1 MPIATPQLQLET
13 ESLCAMLEE
22 WPTDSYAAHSSR
34 IAPAA
39 LHSQRLE
46 QARTILSL
54 PNDRIRL
61 VREHGELVGAACWS
75 PLPWDSRHFGFA
87 AGRID
92 VLLAGGDYRQSR
104 HRKQHLLG
112 SLLEECRLQGLQH
125 LSVRTQ
131 AADLASIHAL
141 QRHGFEWI
149 DGIQTFTL
157 SLVEGIAEV
166 SPVPTGIRIGEYEP
180 WQLEG
185 ILEIA
190 GSAYRFDRFH
200 SDPALPTGA
209 ADRLHEDWLLNS
221 CSGKAADMVVVATDE
236 RQVLGFVTVKFDSAI
251 YCRNGGRLATIVLVA
266 TAERGRGQ
274 GIGKATTLATLSLL
288 RKHNIAAV
296 QVGTQL
302 SNIGAGRLY
311 ESCGFRLGASTLTF
325 RKLIS

>member
-1 MPIATPQLQLET
+1 MPIATPQLQLEP
-13 ESLCAMLEE
+13 ESLCRMLEE
-22 WPTDSYAAHSSR
+22 WPTDSYGAHRSR
-34 IAPAA
+34 IAPTT
-39 LHSQRLE
+39 LHEHRLE
-46 QARTILSL
+46 QARTFLSI
-54 PNDRIRL
+54 PDDRIRL
-61 VREHGELVGAACWS
+61 IQEQGELVGAASWS

-92 VLLAGGDYRQSR
+92 VLLASGDYRLSR
-104 HRKQHLLG
+104 QRKQHLLG
-112 SLLEECRLQGLQH
+112 LLLEDCRRQGLQH
-125 LSVRTQ
+125 LSIRVQ
-131 AADLASIHAL
+131 AADLTSIHAL
-141 QRHGFEWI
+141 QQHGFEWI

-157 SLVEGIAEV
+157 SLVDSTAEV
-166 SPVPTGIRIGEYEP
+166 FSVPAGIRIGDYEP

-200 SDPALPTGA
+200 SDPALPAGA

-221 CSGKAADMVVVATDE
+221 CSGKATDMVVVATDE
-236 RQVLGFVTVKFDSAI
+236 RQVLGFVTVKFDSGI
-251 YCRNGGRLATIVLVA
+251 RCRNGGLLATIVLVA

-274 GIGKATTLATLSLL
+274 GIAKATTLATLSRL

-311 ESCGFRLGASTLTF
+311 ESCGFRLSASTLTF